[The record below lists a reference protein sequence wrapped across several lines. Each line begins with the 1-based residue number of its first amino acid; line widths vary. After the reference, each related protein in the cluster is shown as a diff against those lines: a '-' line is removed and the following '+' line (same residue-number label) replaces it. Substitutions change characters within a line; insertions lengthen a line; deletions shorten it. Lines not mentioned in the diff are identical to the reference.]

1 MSTWRKSYLILCLEG
16 NKNCVSHGSVY
27 ASGIF
32 RLINLMYAI
41 STVFKLMLTEVNT
54 LANHN
59 HSSKPIQSQRKYMQ
73 AARHGGKTLWANCQ
87 VYMYQAREGGT
98 QAPSPE
104 QRLVISR
111 AYTVYTCTCF
121 KFLVVH
127 RIASL
132 CPL

>member
-1 MSTWRKSYLILCLEG
+1 MILCLEG

-98 QAPSPE
+98 QAPVKPILSIHVP
-104 QRLVISR
+104 
-111 AYTVYTCTCF
+111 A
-121 KFLVVH
+121 KFLVV
-127 RIASL
+127 L
-132 CPL
+132 CVLCDWSE